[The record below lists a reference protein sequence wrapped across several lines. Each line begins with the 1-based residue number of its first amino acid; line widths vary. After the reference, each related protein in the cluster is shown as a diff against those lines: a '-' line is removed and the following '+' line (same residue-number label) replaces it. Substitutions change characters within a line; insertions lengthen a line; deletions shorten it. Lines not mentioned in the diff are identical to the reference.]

1 MQTAIF
7 STLSGLYLKTPHLER
22 RWTERPQPDITAQ
35 HGRDNLCFATRIKR
49 SMPQTAWP
57 RIALLVCLTCAWSG
71 AVWAQPAARL
81 RVFLDCDFCFEDY
94 IVDEVDIVEYVR
106 DPAEADIQIIVTESD
121 TAGGGTERTVSFV
134 GLGRFKG
141 IDHSIRALTDS
152 SDTEDTERSRL
163 ATAMTIGLLN
173 YMSRAGVP

>member
-1 MQTAIF
+1 MRVVQ
-7 STLSGLYLKTPHLER
+7 
-22 RWTERPQPDITAQ
+22 RPVGQA
-35 HGRDNLCFATRIKR
+35 
-49 SMPQTAWP
+49 
-57 RIALLVCLTCAWSG
+57 
-71 AVWAQPAARL
+71 AARL
-81 RVFLDCDFCFEDY
+81 RVFLDCGFCFEDY
-94 IVDEVDIVEYVR
+94 IVDEVDVVEYVR

-163 ATAMTIGLLN
+163 ATAMTIGLLH
-173 YMSRAGVP
+173 YMSRAASPVISPSMRLIASSCRSWRPDWIHGRAGRLPWEATFRSTARKPSAR